1 MITEWYEKEVETRLC
16 FGGRVISCPI
26 VKLIAY
32 SMSDLAL
39 KGV

>member
-1 MITEWYEKEVETRLC
+1 MLKEWYWKEGETNLC

-39 KGV
+39 HGV